1 MELKNCLGIKVA
13 GAGVCWPEDLLGGQA
28 QLDNA
33 AVYQHLLG
41 DDWQQELLAKGWD
54 KQRPKQEFGVSARG
68 WTNGTDVGSLELSI
82 KAIEN
87 ALELAGIN
95 ATQVDCIFSV
105 TCTPHQI
112 TSTVSGKI
120 AKALGSRAM
129 SIDIRAG
136 GAGALDAMATAA
148 LYHNKG
154 CRISVVVAGEV
165 PSQYVGVHD
174 LSNSLLFGDGAA
186 AFVLVS
192 DNTAKDSGLVAAVMG
207 NSDWRGK
214 AFTVPVRLPPQ
225 KEVQPADFI
234 FQAPDATYRKCLA
247 DTWQKTADI
256 LNAQL
261 ADESLDLR
269 AILPYAVTRNQVLTA
284 VESFDA
290 DCGASLSLLENHGC
304 IGCASPLAALV
315 LHWLENYK
323 QGTDQQGDLL
333 GSMAVAGGISWAA
346 LLWRL

>member
-13 GAGVCWPEDLLGGQA
+13 GAGVCWPEDLLGDDA
-28 QLDNA
+28 QFDNA

-41 DDWQQELLAKGWD
+41 EEWQQQLLAKGWD
-54 KQRPKQEFGVSARG
+54 NQRPTQEFGVSARG
-68 WTNGTDVGSLELSI
+68 WTNGTDIGSLELSI
-82 KAIEN
+82 KAVEN
-87 ALELAGIN
+87 AMELAGVD
-95 ATQVDCIFSV
+95 ASQLDCIFSV

-192 DNTAKDSGLVAAVMG
+192 DNTAEDSGLVAAVMG
-207 NSDWRGK
+207 NADWQGK

-225 KEVQPADFI
+225 QPVQPADFI
-234 FQAPDATYRKCLA
+234 FQAPDAAYRQCLA
-247 DTWQKTADI
+247 DSWQKTADT
-256 LNAQL
+256 LKRQL
-261 ADESLDLR
+261 VDGGLELH
-269 AILPYAVTRNQVLTA
+269 AILPYAVTRNQVLAA
-284 VESFDA
+284 VEPFDA
-290 DCGASLSLLENHGC
+290 DCDASLSLLQNHGC

-323 QGTDQQGDLL
+323 QGREQQGNLL